1 MIPQKYVD
9 FVQGHT
15 LHFVGSRDAKLRPMF
30 SWAFGATVNAQEDTI
45 TFYVPNV
52 EGAKTLSNFEDN
64 GMVALTVS
72 DAATHETYQ
81 FKGPCLGMRPSGD
94 KDTAIQDIHR
104 SKLISHLGPLGYGEE
119 MWSGF
124 AISPSTAVTFKVEDA
139 FVQTPGPGAGNK
151 LDLESAE
158 PASTPA

>member
-72 DAATHETYQ
+72 DAGTHETYQ
-81 FKGPCLGMRPSGD
+81 FKGPRLEIRPSED
-94 KDTAIQDIHR
+94 KDTAIQDIHQ
-104 SKLISHLGPLGYGEE
+104 SKVVSYLGARGYPEE
-119 MWSGF
+119 IFTGF
-124 AISPSTAVTFKVEDA
+124 AIYPSTAVTFKVEDV

-151 LDLESAE
+151 LNFETAE
-158 PASTPA
+158 AAGGS

>member
-9 FVQGHT
+9 FEQGHT

-52 EGAKTLSNFEDN
+52 EGAETLSNFEDN
-64 GMVALTVS
+64 GMVALTAS
-72 DAATHETYQ
+72 DASTHETYQ
-81 FKGPCLGMRPSGD
+81 FKGKCLAIRPSED
-94 KDTAIQDIHR
+94 KDTTIQDIHR
-104 SKLISHLGPLGYGEE
+104 SKLISHLGALEYPEE
-119 MWSGF
+119 FLTGF
-124 AISPSTAVTFKVEDA
+124 TIYPSTAVTFKVEDV

-151 LDLESAE
+151 VDLKTAE
-158 PASTPA
+158 AVGGN

>member
-1 MIPQKYVD
+1 MISQKLVD

-30 SWAFGATVNAQEDTI
+30 SWAFGATVDTAEDTI

-52 EGAKTLSNFEDN
+52 EGAGTLGNFEEN
-64 GMVALTVS
+64 GMVALTVG
-72 DAATHETYQ
+72 DGATHETYQ
-81 FKGPCLGMRPSGD
+81 FKGPCLSIRPSED

-104 SKLISHLGPLGYGEE
+104 QKLISHLAPLGYPEDI
-119 MWSGF
+119 WNGF
-124 AISPSTAVTFKVEDA
+124 TIYPSTAVTFKVEDV

-151 LDLESAE
+151 LDLEKAE
-158 PASTPA
+158 PVGGD